1 MNREVSFYPYLTP
14 EEQDLLDRSM
24 KRVTFRKGQVIH
36 RHGDSCVGLIFI
48 RRGRLAFSVLSEEGR
63 EITLFRVDSGGTCI
77 LSAACVFRGI
87 EMESQI
93 TAETNTDISVLP
105 APVLAQFMGENVE
118 VERIVYKQAVQQYA
132 DVLKTMQQIV
142 FFSLEKRLASFLHS
156 ESARRDSPAFSMTHE
171 QIARCIGS
179 SREVVTRT
187 LNQFATRGIV
197 ALGRGTIT
205 FLDQDAL
212 RELLNGGK
220 QQ

>member
-1 MNREVSFYPYLTP
+1 
-14 EEQDLLDRSM
+14 
-24 KRVTFRKGQVIH
+24 
-36 RHGDSCVGLIFI
+36 
-48 RRGRLAFSVLSEEGR
+48 
-63 EITLFRVDSGGTCI
+63 
-77 LSAACVFRGI
+77 
-87 EMESQI
+87 MESQI

-205 FLDQDAL
+205 ILDQDAL